1 MKKIP
6 PGTSILGTP
15 YSISDFWSWGFS
27 DILMNSLR
35 GIFSEFLVGS
45 ALGVLQKPRLEW
57 DTHDLV
63 YKGKRIEVK
72 SAAYI
77 QSWFRGEYS
86 KIGFNIGAKRSY
98 NYDENRYNINALRHA
113 DIYVFCLLK
122 EKDINEINVLN
133 TEQWCFYIV
142 PTQVLDNLYPHQK
155 TISLSV
161 LENISISV
169 PYHEI
174 KEGIDII
181 IPEIN

>member
-6 PGTSILGTP
+6 PDTSILGTP
-15 YSISDFWSWGFS
+15 HSISDFWSWGFS
-27 DILMNSLR
+27 NILMNSLR
-35 GIFSEFLVGS
+35 GVFSEFLVGS
-45 ALGVLQKPRLEW
+45 ALEVLQKARIEW

-63 YKGKRIEVK
+63 YKEKRIEVK

-77 QSWFRGEYS
+77 QSWHTGKYS
-86 KIGFNIGAKRSY
+86 KIGFDIGAKRSY
-98 NYDENRYNINALRHA
+98 NYDENKYDINALRHA

-122 EKDINEINVLN
+122 EKDINKINVLD

-142 PTQVLDNLYPHQK
+142 PTQILDNLYPHQK
-155 TISLSV
+155 RISLSV

-169 PYHEI
+169 PYPEI

-181 IPEIN
+181 ITEIN